1 MFLGWKTLY
10 LFVMKFVFIGLTIYT
25 CYLCILRKPSCLS
38 YNKELDSFP
47 HYYLYLAAAVMTM
60 IIHKS
65 FLPIQLL
72 WSYSQWLE
80 AFAILPQ
87 LMMIYKIKSV

>member
-1 MFLGWKTLY
+1 
-10 LFVMKFVFIGLTIYT
+10 MKFLFTGVTIYT
-25 CYLCILRKPSCLS
+25 CYLLFLRKPFCLS
-38 YNKELDSFP
+38 YNKQMDLFP
-47 HYYLYLAAAVMTM
+47 HYFLYAAAAEMTM

-65 FLPIQLL
+65 FLPLELL

-87 LMMIYKIKSV
+87 LMMISKIKNV

>member
-1 MFLGWKTLY
+1 MDL
-10 LFVMKFVFIGLTIYT
+10 
-25 CYLCILRKPSCLS
+25 
-38 YNKELDSFP
+38 FP
-47 HYYLYLAAAVMTM
+47 HYFLYAAAAEMTM

-65 FLPIQLL
+65 FLPLELL

-87 LMMIYKIKSV
+87 LMMISKIKNV